1 MRVIF
6 EKQIHFGMFQL
17 EIRKSIYIYPQFS
30 HGLNTQ
36 FMLPKVC
43 TIMPNY
49 FETSHLIL
57 LITQQF
63 LLALITRLWEKLQEG
78 LLLYACS
85 QAYSF
90 LRNTEHSSMK
100 GVSGKKNPTLQQN
113 HKKPCHILLI
123 WVMVQCGIGSLHGNI
138 YIYI

>member
-1 MRVIF
+1 
-6 EKQIHFGMFQL
+6 
-17 EIRKSIYIYPQFS
+17 
-30 HGLNTQ
+30 
-36 FMLPKVC
+36 MLAKVC

-63 LLALITRLWEKLQEG
+63 SLALITRLWEKLQEG

-138 YIYI
+138 YIYIIYIYMYVCMYIYMHVHVYVCIYVYINMFPERLNI